1 MPLFFS
7 KEDIAEM
14 AVDAI
19 VNPTDEAYS
28 GGGGTDRHIQK
39 HAGPRLEEELDTL
52 DILSVGEAKIT
63 GAYDLPSKYIIHTHG
78 PVWEGGDKGEEDLLR
93 ACYRNC
99 LKLADEHG
107 CKSIAF
113 PLISGG
119 TFGFP
124 NDDALRIQKE
134 SISEFLR
141 FHNMAVYMVTYHRNT
156 FNLGVKMFEE
166 ISDYIS
172 KRSIMIHHDWD
183 CTAPETAPLDL
194 ETMLQNRGET
204 FSCMLLRLQEEKGLS
219 GSELY
224 HKAWVSKSVYSKIIN
239 NINYTPAK
247 ITAIA
252 FGLALELS
260 WPTFNDLIQS
270 AGYSMTNSNKFDTI
284 IEYCVQN
291 GVHSIDEVNALID
304 EQDSD
309 LPLIGY

>member
-1 MPLFFS
+1 MAQL
-7 KEDIAEM
+7 EAEYQKTHE
-14 AVDAI
+14 AAERN
-19 VNPTDEAYS
+19 VNST
-28 GGGGTDRHIQK
+28 
-39 HAGPRLEEELDTL
+39 
-52 DILSVGEAKIT
+52 
-63 GAYDLPSKYIIHTHG
+63 
-78 PVWEGGDKGEEDLLR
+78 
-93 ACYRNC
+93 
-99 LKLADEHG
+99 
-107 CKSIAF
+107 
-113 PLISGG
+113 
-119 TFGFP
+119 
-124 NDDALRIQKE
+124 
-134 SISEFLR
+134 
-141 FHNMAVYMVTYHRNT
+141 
-156 FNLGVKMFEE
+156 VKMFEE

-260 WPTFNDLIQS
+260 WPTFNELIQS